1 MIKAIFAGLIAAL
14 LVIGGA
20 VVARDGDT
28 HDYPEARLYDASIDA
43 SAAVDRALEQANVRG
58 VNVII
63 AFGANWCHDSRAFA
77 GWTQSARV
85 GGMIKD
91 RYELVFVNVGM
102 PQQGDGH
109 NQDVLKR
116 FGIEEQEGTPLVL
129 VVSPEG
135 QVLNADTAQSWR
147 NTASR
152 SEDAIYDELNTL
164 SKFVPSDDGEQS
176 QVVQKIWTRGEG
188 QSCQYAVDENGPW
201 FGAIADLGVIGPS
214 TRPAEI
220 SDETPWRCVAT
231 AIYAIQSAGGSSGY
245 ISNPINP

>member
-1 MIKAIFAGLIAAL
+1 MKAIFAGLIAAL

-20 VVARDGDT
+20 SLARGGDT

-43 SAAVDRALEQANVRG
+43 GAAVNAAMERAKERR
-58 VNVII
+58 VNVLI

-77 GWTQSARV
+77 GWTQSERI
-85 GGMIKD
+85 GRLIKD

-109 NQDVLKR
+109 NLDVLQR

-135 QVLNADTAQSWR
+135 DVLNADTAQSWR

-152 SEDAIYDELNTL
+152 SEDEIYDELVILAELQSGGN
-164 SKFVPSDDGEQS
+164 SEQS
-176 QVVQKIWTRGEG
+176 KIVQQIWTRSKG
-188 QSCQYAVDENGPW
+188 QSCEYAAGENGPW
-201 FGAIADLGVIGPS
+201 LQEVKDLGKIGPS

-231 AIYAIQSAGGSSGY
+231 VIYAIQSAGGPAGY
-245 ISNPINP
+245 ISNPTNP